1 MQIFSIVFSNGVA
14 RWPRGGGGQP
24 GAAGA
29 AVREEILKVST
40 LEPQRLIVGLG
51 LFSWDLS
58 ARQKVGGG
66 GGVGEVTLWGFV
78 ISHDDDDDK
87 EGDSTGRLALDI
99 SDTGIFAWERT
110 DGRTGDSGEDLSR
123 RSLTQ
128 SPLLQCLVARFFCF
142 FSSPLR
148 ATTAPEERRLSS
160 SSAAAYCF
168 RRCSVLLQSGLG
180 VCRVKERKEITGGSG
195 EGGFKN

>member
-58 ARQKVGGG
+58 ARQKVGGVG
-66 GGVGEVTLWGFV
+66 GGV
-78 ISHDDDDDK
+78 
-87 EGDSTGRLALDI
+87 
-99 SDTGIFAWERT
+99 
-110 DGRTGDSGEDLSR
+110 SG
-123 RSLTQ
+123 
-128 SPLLQCLVARFFCF
+128 
-142 FSSPLR
+142 
-148 ATTAPEERRLSS
+148 
-160 SSAAAYCF
+160 
-168 RRCSVLLQSGLG
+168 
-180 VCRVKERKEITGGSG
+180 K
-195 EGGFKN
+195 